1 MLVIIN
7 TPCLGSSQGESNHH
21 ANAEIIDKA
30 GVLVLDKGSVPENLA
45 GSGRNF
51 HSLEDCSP

>member
-51 HSLEDCSP
+51 HSL